1 MQNVLK
7 QSVLSIIRVNE
18 SALDEQ
24 MIWCAGKGD
33 LHYGAA

>member
-7 QSVLSIIRVNE
+7 QSALSIIRLSE

-24 MIWCAGKGD
+24 VIWCAGKGD
-33 LHYGAA
+33 LHYGAV

>member
-24 MIWCAGKGD
+24 MIWCTVKGD

>member
-7 QSVLSIIRVNE
+7 QSVLSIIRVSE

-24 MIWCAGKGD
+24 IIWCAGER
-33 LHYGAA
+33 